1 MENNTNSDVTI
12 EEGFKELNDIIIKMD
27 KANIS
32 LEESFELY
40 DKGLKLVKKCNEK
53 IEQIEQKIQTVNE

>member
-1 MENNTNSDVTI
+1 MDNNTISDVTI
-12 EEGFKELNDIIIKMD
+12 EEGFKELNDIIMKMD
-27 KANIS
+27 KVDIS

-53 IEQIEQKIQTVNE
+53 IEKIEQKIQTVNE